1 MSCLLVETTADAVAL
16 FRAALPKGEGEACV
30 FVLPLDANGKAL
42 AKPVPVSAGSEDG
55 SATVD
60 AGTIL
65 REALTRG
72 ADEIIVA
79 CNHPSGDPRPSKA
92 DMAAVETLRAAAKLL
107 GVTFVDHIIL
117 GAADSAGGQGFT
129 SLAELAA
136 EEAEG

>member
-1 MSCLLVETTADAVAL
+1 MAHGIHDGLSNGEFRQFVTAWRDAAAAPAGASSDLRSSFPADAEIRVS
-16 FRAALPKGEGEACV
+16 F
-30 FVLPLDANGKAL
+30 DL
-42 AKPVPVSAGSEDG
+42 AGG
-55 SATVD
+55 GTF